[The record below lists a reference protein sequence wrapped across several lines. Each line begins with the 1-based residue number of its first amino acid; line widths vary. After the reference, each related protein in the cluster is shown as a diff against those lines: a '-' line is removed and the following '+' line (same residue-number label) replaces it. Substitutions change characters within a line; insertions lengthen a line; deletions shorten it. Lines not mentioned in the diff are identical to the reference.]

1 MSDKLQILK
10 SKIVNLDTLLRYAHI
25 WRFGGNK
32 IVFTNGCFDIIHRG
46 HIEYLAQA
54 ASLGN
59 RLVIGLNTD
68 SSVAA
73 LKGPNR
79 PVNDEQTR
87 AEILA
92 AFGFVDA
99 LVLFSE
105 ETPINLINRLQP
117 DVLVKGGDY
126 NPDTIVGADVVKANG
141 GRVEVIPFV
150 NGFSTSSIINKILAK
165 G

>member
-1 MSDKLQILK
+1 MDKLQILK
-10 SKIVNLDTLLRYAHI
+10 NKIFSLDNLLRNALV
-25 WRFGGNK
+25 WRFRGDK

-59 RLVIGLNTD
+59 RLIIGLNTD

-99 LVLFSE
+99 VVLFSE
-105 ETPINLINRLQP
+105 ETPIHLITAIKP
-117 DVLVKGGDY
+117 DVMVKGGDY
-126 NPDTIVGADVVKANG
+126 KPDTIVGADIVKTNG
-141 GRVEVIPFV
+141 GRVEVISFV
-150 NGFSTSSIINKILAK
+150 NGFSTTSIINKILAK

>member
-1 MSDKLQILK
+1 MDKLQVLRN
-10 SKIVNLDTLLRYAHI
+10 KIFTLDDLLRRAHT
-25 WRFGGNK
+25 WRFANNT

-59 RLVIGLNTD
+59 RLIVGLNSD
-68 SSVAA
+68 SSVAK

-79 PVNDEQTR
+79 PVTDEQSR
-87 AEILA
+87 AEVLA

-99 LVLFSE
+99 VILFTE
-105 ETPINLINRLQP
+105 ETPINLITTIKP
-117 DVLVKGGDY
+117 DFLVKGGDY
-126 NPDTIVGADVVKANG
+126 TPDTIVGADVVRNNG
-141 GRVEVIPFV
+141 GSVQVIPFV
-150 NGFSTSSIINKILAK
+150 TGFSSSSIINKIVSL

>member
-1 MSDKLQILK
+1 MDKLQVLRN
-10 SKIVNLDTLLRYAHI
+10 KIVTVDDLLRRIHT
-25 WRFGGNK
+25 WRFANNT

-79 PVNDEQTR
+79 PVTDEQSR
-87 AEILA
+87 AEVLA

-99 LVLFSE
+99 VILFSE
-105 ETPINLINRLQP
+105 DTPLNLITAIKP
-117 DVLVKGGDY
+117 DFLVKGGDY
-126 NPDTIVGADVVKANG
+126 TPDTIVGADVVRSNG
-141 GRVEVIPFV
+141 GSVQVISFV
-150 NGFSTSSIINKILAK
+150 TGFSSSSIINKIVSL

>member
-1 MSDKLQILK
+1 MDKLQILRK
-10 SKIVNLDTLLRYAHI
+10 KIVSLNDLLRLTHI
-25 WRFGGNK
+25 WHFNSDK
-32 IVFTNGCFDIIHRG
+32 VVFTNGCFDIIHRG

-59 RLVIGLNTD
+59 RLIIGVNTD
-68 SSVAA
+68 KSVST

-79 PVNDEQTR
+79 PVNDELTR
-87 AEILA
+87 AEVLA

-99 LVLFSE
+99 VILFDE
-105 ETPINLINRLQP
+105 ETPINLITAVKP

-150 NGFSTSSIINKILAK
+150 NGFSTSSIINKILSQ

>member
-1 MSDKLQILK
+1 MDKLQILK
-10 SKIVNLDTLLRYAHI
+10 NKIFSLDNLLRNALV
-25 WRFGGNK
+25 WRFRGDK

-59 RLVIGLNTD
+59 RLIIGLNTD
-68 SSVAA
+68 SSVST

-99 LVLFSE
+99 VVFFSE
-105 ETPINLINRLQP
+105 ETPINLITAIKP

-126 NPDTIVGADVVKANG
+126 NPDTIVGANVVKDNG

-150 NGFSTSSIINKILAK
+150 TGFSTSSIINKILAK

>member
-1 MSDKLQILK
+1 VDKLQILK
-10 SKIVNLDTLLRYAHI
+10 NKIFSLDDLLRNALV
-25 WRFGGNK
+25 WRFRGDK

-59 RLVIGLNTD
+59 RLIIGVNTD
-68 SSVAA
+68 SSVST

-92 AFGFVDA
+92 AFSFVDA
-99 LVLFSE
+99 VVLFSE
-105 ETPINLINRLQP
+105 ETPINLITSIKP
-117 DVLVKGGDY
+117 DILVKGGDY
-126 NPDTIVGADVVKANG
+126 NPDTIVGANVVKDNG

>member
-1 MSDKLQILK
+1 MDKLQVLRN
-10 SKIVNLDTLLRYAHI
+10 KIFTVDDLLRRIHT
-25 WRFGGNK
+25 WRFANNT

-79 PVNDEQTR
+79 PVTDEQSR
-87 AEILA
+87 AEVLA

-99 LVLFSE
+99 VILFSE
-105 ETPINLINRLQP
+105 DTPLNLITAIKP
-117 DVLVKGGDY
+117 DFLVKGGDY
-126 NPDTIVGADVVKANG
+126 TPDTIVGADVVRSNG
-141 GRVEVIPFV
+141 GSVQVISFV
-150 NGFSTSSIINKILAK
+150 TGFSSSSIINKIVSL

>member
-1 MSDKLQILK
+1 MNKLQVLRN
-10 SKIVNLDTLLRYAHI
+10 KIFSLDDLLRRVHV
-25 WRFGGNK
+25 WGFSNDT

-46 HIEYLAQA
+46 HVEYLAQA

-59 RLVIGLNTD
+59 RLIVGVNTD
-68 SSVAA
+68 ASVQR

-79 PVNDEQTR
+79 PVNDEHTR

-99 LVLFSE
+99 VILFSD
-105 ETPINLINRLQP
+105 ETPLNLITAIKPN
-117 DVLVKGGDY
+117 VLVKGGDY
-126 NPDTIVGADVVKANG
+126 TPDTIVGADVVKANG

-150 NGFSTSSIINKILAK
+150 QGFSTTSIINKIVTQ

>member
-1 MSDKLQILK
+1 MNKLQVLRN
-10 SKIVNLDTLLRYAHI
+10 KIFSLDDLLRRTHV
-25 WRFGGNK
+25 WSFSNDT

-46 HIEYLAQA
+46 HVEYLAQA

-59 RLVIGLNTD
+59 RLIVAVNTD
-68 SSVAA
+68 ASVQR

-79 PVNDEQTR
+79 PVNDEHTR

-99 LVLFSE
+99 VILFSD
-105 ETPINLINRLQP
+105 ETPLSLITAIKPN
-117 DVLVKGGDY
+117 VLVKGGDY
-126 NPDTIVGADVVKANG
+126 TPDTIVGADVVKANG

-150 NGFSTSSIINKILAK
+150 QGFSTTSLINKIVTQ

>member
-1 MSDKLQILK
+1 MDKLQILK
-10 SKIVNLDTLLRYAHI
+10 NKIFSLDNLLRNALV
-25 WRFGGNK
+25 WRFRGDK

-59 RLVIGLNTD
+59 RLIIGLNTD
-68 SSVAA
+68 SSVST

-99 LVLFSE
+99 VVLFSE
-105 ETPINLINRLQP
+105 ETPIDLITAIKP

-126 NPDTIVGADVVKANG
+126 NPDTIVGANVVKDNG

-150 NGFSTSSIINKILAK
+150 NGFSTTSIINKILAK

>member
-1 MSDKLQILK
+1 MDKLQILK
-10 SKIVNLDTLLRYAHI
+10 NKIFSLDNLLRNALV
-25 WRFGGNK
+25 WRFRGDK

-59 RLVIGLNTD
+59 RLIIGLNTD
-68 SSVAA
+68 SSVST

-99 LVLFSE
+99 VVFFSE
-105 ETPINLINRLQP
+105 ETPIHLITAIKP
-117 DVLVKGGDY
+117 DVMVKGGDY
-126 NPDTIVGADVVKANG
+126 KPDTIVGADVVHANG
-141 GRVEVIPFV
+141 GKVEVIPFV

>member
-1 MSDKLQILK
+1 MDKLQVLRN
-10 SKIVNLDTLLRYAHI
+10 KIYGIDGLLNTAHL
-25 WRFGGNK
+25 WRFHSQK

-59 RLVIGLNTD
+59 RLIIGVNTD
-68 SSVAA
+68 QSVQR

-87 AEILA
+87 AEVLA

-99 LVLFSE
+99 VILFDE
-105 ETPINLINRLQP
+105 ETPLNLITQLKP
-117 DVLVKGGDY
+117 DVLAKGGDY
-126 NPDTIVGADVVKANG
+126 TPDTIVGADVVKANG
-141 GRVEVIPFV
+141 GEVLVIPFV
-150 NGFSTSSIINKILAK
+150 SGFSTTSVINKILSN

>member
-1 MSDKLQILK
+1 VDKLQILK
-10 SKIVNLDTLLRYAHI
+10 NKIFSLDNLLRNALV
-25 WRFGGNK
+25 WRFRGDK

-59 RLVIGLNTD
+59 RLIIGLNTD

-73 LKGPNR
+73 LKGSNR

-99 LVLFSE
+99 VVLFSE
-105 ETPINLINRLQP
+105 ETPIDLITAIKP

-126 NPDTIVGADVVKANG
+126 TPDTIVGADVVKTNG